1 MQLNSDVFN
10 AIAHPGRREILE
22 QLRAHEQ
29 PVQALADTFA
39 ISRPAV
45 SQHLKVL
52 LEAGLVRE
60 RRVGRQRLYRLEP
73 TRLAEV
79 HNWVS
84 QFEQFWQAKLGAL
97 GPFWRRTREAGHPL

>member
-1 MQLNSDVFN
+1 MQPTPDVFS

-29 PVQALADTFA
+29 PVQALAASFA
-39 ISRPAV
+39 MSRPAV

-79 HNWVS
+79 HDWVS
-84 QFEQFWQAKLGAL
+84 QFEQFWKAKLGAL
-97 GPFWRRTREAGHPL
+97 GRFLEENP